1 MKTTGRSG
9 VPIKSTCPNYKPTG
23 IKFYSF
29 TDEQRATIVACME
42 KVLQACQ
49 EEDVQDPEKDALE
62 HRIKKIIKMIY
73 K

>member
-1 MKTTGRSG
+1 MK
-9 VPIKSTCPNYKPTG
+9 IKG
-23 IKFYSF
+23 IKFYSL